1 MTKPSRSRSNGRDA
15 CCGASLR
22 VDSARMLLNPPTPSG
37 DTVASVPPQIIAS
50 ASPRSMT
57 RAASPIACA
66 PVEHADTC
74 DMFGPLAPNRI
85 EICPGARLTMII
97 GTKNGE
103 MPCRGPFSQSVLHV
117 ASMVLT
123 PPRPAPTKQ
132 PTRSANSPLISS
144 PESAIASDPAAM
156 AYWMN

>member
-1 MTKPSRSRSNGRDA
+1 
-15 CCGASLR
+15 
-22 VDSARMLLNPPTPSG
+22 MLLNPPTPSG
-37 DTVASVPPQIIAS
+37 DTVASAPPQIMAS

-74 DMFGPLAPNRI
+74 DMFGPLAPTRI
-85 EICPGARLTMII
+85 EIWPGVRLTMII

-103 MPCRGPFSQSVLHV
+103 MPCRGPFSHNVLQV
-117 ASMVLT
+117 ASIVET

-132 PTRSANSPLISS
+132 PTRSANSPLISR
-144 PESAIASDPAAM
+144 PESATAIRPAATP
-156 AYWMN
+156 Y